1 VTDSDNNLTN
11 KVVLITGAAHRVGA
25 TITRHLHSLGMRVIV
40 HYRHSKKAAHAL
52 QEELNAKRENSVVL
66 IQADLHQSKKIKS
79 MVKQAAEAWGQL
91 DVVINNASS
100 FYETPVGTA
109 TDDQWE
115 DLIGSNL
122 KAPFFVCQDSA
133 PFLKPAK
140 GCIINIVD
148 IHADRPLKN
157 YPVYSIAK
165 AGLVM
170 LTKSMARE
178 LGPEIRVN
186 AIAPGAIMWPDN
198 GIDEVTKQRII
209 TRTALKRKGDPMDI
223 AKAVKFLIEDAT
235 YMSGQVLTVD
245 GGRTL
250 IN

>member
-1 VTDSDNNLTN
+1 
-11 KVVLITGAAHRVGA
+11 
-25 TITRHLHSLGMRVIV
+25 V
-40 HYRHSKKAAHAL
+40 HYRKSQKSARAL
-52 QEELNAKRENSVVL
+52 QEELNEKRENSVVL
-66 IQADLHQSKKIKS
+66 IQADLHQTKKIKS
-79 MVKQAAEAWGQL
+79 MINQAVEAWGKL

-100 FYETPVGTA
+100 FYQTPMGKVSEEE
-109 TDDQWE
+109 WE

-122 KAPFFVCQDSA
+122 KAPFFISQNAA
-133 PFLKPAK
+133 PFLKVNN

-148 IHADRPLKN
+148 IHAERPLKN

-209 TRTALKRKGDPMDI
+209 SRTALKRKGDPMDI

-250 IN
+250 TN

>member
-1 VTDSDNNLTN
+1 MTKSTN
-11 KVVLITGAAHRVGA
+11 ELNDKVVLITGAAHRVGA
-25 TITRHLHSLGMRVIV
+25 TMARHLHSLGMRIIV

-66 IQADLHQSKKIKS
+66 IQADLHQSNKIKS
-79 MVKQAAEAWGQL
+79 MLKEAAKTWGQL

-100 FYETPVGTA
+100 FYETPVNSA
-109 TDDQWE
+109 TDDQWD

-122 KAPFFVCQDSA
+122 RAPFFVCQNAA
-133 PFLKPAK
+133 PFLKQAN

-157 YPVYSIAK
+157 YPIYSIAK

-198 GIDEVTKQRII
+198 DIDDVTKQRII
-209 TRTALKRKGDPMDI
+209 SRTALKRKGEPMDI
-223 AKAVKFLIEDAT
+223 ANAVRFLIDDAT
-235 YMSGQVLTVD
+235 YMSGQVLTID

-250 IN
+250 TN